1 VSSPLTPQQCDD
13 IETRANAATPGPW
26 TVELE
31 QCDCSD
37 GLCGHGTYVSAVYA
51 NGERRTDFTD
61 FPDADWQFTIHA
73 RTDVDALLATVR
85 HLTKRVAELERPT
98 VEAKRNEIR
107 ESYAGLAAQCR
118 EDRDYEGAFDV
129 ECRLRKR
136 EEQWAAEDAAA
147 APASV

>member
-13 IETRANAATPGPW
+13 IDTRWTSVPRQERPALTVTGSSSPGVLLAA
-26 TVELE
+26 L
-31 QCDCSD
+31 
-37 GLCGHGTYVSAVYA
+37 A
-51 NGERRTDFTD
+51 
-61 FPDADWQFTIHA
+61 HA
-73 RTDVDALLATVR
+73 PEDVAALLATVR
-85 HLTKRVAELERPT
+85 HLTERVAELERPT

>member
-13 IETRANAATPGPW
+13 IDTRANAATPGPW

-73 RTDVDALLATVR
+73 RTDVAALLATVR
-85 HLTKRVAELERPT
+85 HLTDRIAELERPA

-107 ESYAGLAAQCR
+107 QSFTEISAQAAQDGDHEAAANFQR
-118 EDRDYEGAFDV
+118 
-129 ECRLRKR
+129 RLRER

-147 APASV
+147 PASV